1 MASLLQ
7 ERFDEVGFSKL
18 EWMQHYL
25 ELWSEEI
32 PLSNGRNLVQ
42 EWSNLQSKL
51 QPPSPEEIE
60 EMRATSEKLGQA
72 FSQKEEEE
80 IFAAAKRRKAKILGP
95 ISIEEMPD
103 DIFEHQVRRSLQ
115 MSFGDW
121 RSLDPHIKGYE
132 MALYAVTNMMEGIK
146 NYHQQ
151 EELRAKQERSNQERN
166 SRKPKSAPRRSSHS
180 RPPKRRRR

>member
-1 MASLLQ
+1 MASLSQ

-32 PLSNGRNLVQ
+32 PLSNGRSLVQ
-42 EWSNLQSKL
+42 EWANLQAKL
-51 QPPSPEEIE
+51 QAPSLEEIE
-60 EMRATSEKLGQA
+60 DMRAASEKIGQA
-72 FSQKEEEE
+72 FTQKEEDE
-80 IFAAAKRRKAKILGP
+80 ILAASRRRKAKILGP
-95 ISIEEMPD
+95 ISVEEMPD

-115 MSFGDW
+115 MSFEDW
-121 RSLDPHIKGYE
+121 RSLEPHTKGYE

-151 EELRAKQERSNQERN
+151 EELRARQEKSNQERN
-166 SRKPKSAPRRSSHS
+166 NRKSKSASRRSSS
-180 RPPKRRRR
+180 KPPKRRRR